1 MATHMDEIC
10 GMRLTQAARRFST
23 TALRVK
29 RGQSVRPAGLE
40 LGGQSRATRRGSTLP
55 LAQLSLVGHP
65 AAVPRSPPGD
75 LLGDFFIGTS
85 DKGCR
90 N

>member
-29 RGQSVRPAGLE
+29 RGHSQCARPAW
-40 LGGQSRATRRGSTLP
+40 SWAGSTLP